1 MSVENKDYE
10 SLMRDAVN
18 QIRDLKK
25 ELKLR
30 KQSLNRPIAII
41 GMSGRFPEN
50 CFVYDHSL
58 WEFLKKGKNAVM
70 EVPKER
76 WDIKK
81 YYNPDQSAPGY
92 TYCSYGSFLSNVKE
106 FDAAFF
112 GISPREAVYIDPQ
125 HRFMMECAWEALE
138 DANIPPK
145 GLKGSKTGIFMAQ
158 SSDDYHSLIN
168 TLERRE
174 KFDYYSGTGTSRSML
189 AGRLAYILG
198 THGPSL
204 QVDTSCSSSLT
215 AIHLAI
221 QSLRAGE
228 CDLAIVGGA
237 QMNFSPMGG
246 ILRSRTQALS
256 PDGQCKAFSQDAN
269 GFVQGEGVGVII
281 LTTLSN
287 VESKHQKIRAVIK
300 GSAINHDGASAG
312 LTAPN
317 EAAQID
323 VLRAALE
330 NSGVDYQEV
339 SYIETHGTGTVLGDP
354 IEINALNAVYGGNRK
369 DPVWVGSVKSNIGHL
384 EAAAGMASI
393 IKTVLALENKIIPPH
408 LHFENLNSHIN
419 WAGIPFKIPSE
430 PMPWPIQEGE
440 PCAGVSSFGMSGT
453 NVHIILQ
460 SYTNPLEELS
470 NENERP
476 HIFTISA
483 KSKNALEALAK
494 RYLILLDN
502 QKISLEH
509 ICYTVATFRD
519 HFKYR
524 SSVVVSD
531 VCQLREF
538 LQKIA
543 EGNADF
549 SFEVPSKSESLEL
562 IHFEKPQEN
571 EKSYLENLF
580 KTFPSLKDIFENVY
594 RDMHLI
600 KDESQKWRKACESAL
615 SIYLIDLGLNEI
627 PDLEKATFAS
637 KTIRDP
643 VLLLKELAKAYSL
656 GRNINWIAFYE
667 KLGLTPITLPP
678 YAFNTKPYWPENI
691 II

>member
-1 MSVENKDYE
+1 MKNKDYE
-10 SLMRDAVN
+10 SLMRDAVS

-30 KQSLNRPIAII
+30 KQSLNHPIAII
-41 GMSGRFPEN
+41 GMSGRFPGN
-50 CFVYDHSL
+50 CYVYDRSF
-58 WEFLKKGKNAVM
+58 WEFLKEGKNSVM

-76 WDIKK
+76 WDIQK
-81 YYNPDQSAPGY
+81 YYNSDQSARGY
-92 TYCSYGSFLSNVKE
+92 TYCSYGSFLSNVKD

-112 GISPREAVYIDPQ
+112 GVSPREAIYIDPQ

-145 GLKGSKTGIFMAQ
+145 SLKGSKTGIFMAQ
-158 SSDDYHSLIN
+158 SSDDYHQLLN

-204 QVDTSCSSSLT
+204 QLDTSCSSSLT

-221 QSLRAGE
+221 QSLRTGE
-228 CDLAIVGGA
+228 CQLAIVGGV
-237 QMNFSPMGG
+237 QLNLSPMGG

-256 PDGQCKAFSQDAN
+256 PSGQCKAFSQNAN

-287 VESKHQKIRAVIK
+287 AESQHKRIHAIIR

-317 EAAQID
+317 EVAQID

-354 IEINALNAVYGGNRK
+354 IEINALNVVYGENRK

-384 EAAAGMASI
+384 EAAAGIASI
-393 IKTVLALENKIIPPH
+393 IKTVLALENKTIPPH

-419 WAGIPFKIPSE
+419 WASIPFKIPSE
-430 PMPWPIQEGE
+430 PMPWPIQDGE

-453 NVHIILQ
+453 NVHILLQ
-460 SYTNPLEELS
+460 SYTKPLEELS
-470 NENERP
+470 SENERS

-483 KSKNALEALAK
+483 KSKNSLQTLAK
-494 RYLILLDN
+494 RYRILLDN
-502 QKISLEH
+502 QKVSLENM
-509 ICYTVATFRD
+509 CYTAATCRD

-531 VCQLREF
+531 ICQLKEF
-538 LQKIA
+538 LEKIA
-543 EGNADF
+543 KGNA
-549 SFEVPSKSESLEL
+549 ELPLEPLRISESLEFISL
-562 IHFEKPQEN
+562 ESLQEN
-571 EKSYLENLF
+571 EKNCLEDLF
-580 KTFPSLKDIFENVY
+580 KIFPSLKDIFEDSY
-594 RDMHLI
+594 RDMLSI
-600 KDESQKWRKACESAL
+600 KDESQRWRQAFKSTIFIFL
-615 SIYLIDLGLNEI
+615 NNLGFNEV
-627 PDLEKATFAS
+627 PDLEKSTFAA
-637 KTIRDP
+637 KILRDP

-656 GRNINWIAFYE
+656 GRTINWLVLYE
-667 KLGLTPITLPP
+667 ESKALPITLPP
-678 YAFNTKPYWPENI
+678 YAFNTNLFWPEDI
-691 II
+691 VI